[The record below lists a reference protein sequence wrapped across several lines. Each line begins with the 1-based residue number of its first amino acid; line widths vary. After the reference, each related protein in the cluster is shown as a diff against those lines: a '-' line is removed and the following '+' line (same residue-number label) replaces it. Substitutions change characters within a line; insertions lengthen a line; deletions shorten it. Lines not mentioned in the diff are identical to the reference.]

1 MAGSINWLFVLVA
14 FFCIL
19 GLIVSLILF
28 FASRDKTFH
37 PRILA
42 ALLFCLSY
50 SLFGY
55 LLYISHEFL
64 RFPHLYRTPVFFS
77 LCIAPLAYIYVRSSL
92 EQVFLFK
99 KTDFLFFIPAVLYT
113 LQFLPFYLLPAKEKI
128 SYIKQAF
135 LSRSFGAREPE
146 GLLPEGVGF
155 LLRTVYSLI
164 IIFSTYL
171 ILIRWKISNNSTF
184 LKIYD
189 NKEIFRWL
197 VYLSLVLSSTFF
209 TLIIGYI
216 FQVSNF
222 LEQFRISTLTLTF
235 TIFFICFYLLFK
247 PRILYGMKSWLPS
260 PEVVRNNASTVSAP
274 SAAFIE
280 SLETVQPAAS
290 QAARNR
296 QALSTVQ
303 ISNYKHLMENH
314 FINNR
319 PFLQQR
325 YSIKDLATEIG
336 IPSYL
341 LSTLINQEYGMNF
354 SEFINDIR
362 VSYLVDLT
370 RQNPE
375 YLSKYTLEVLGQ
387 MGGFNS
393 RTTFILAVKRKTGKT
408 PSEIFGYS
416 YPCVL
421 LIVLYRLNDAKQVLI
436 KQVWLIG
443 IDNFVFDR

>member
-1 MAGSINWLFVLVA
+1 MAGSINGFLVLVA

-28 FASRDKTFH
+28 FASRDTTFH

-42 ALLFCLSY
+42 AILFCLSY

-77 LCIAPLAYIYVRSSL
+77 LCIAPLAYIYVRSTL

-99 KTDFLFFIPAVLYT
+99 KSDFLFFIPAVLYT
-113 LQFLPFYLLPAKEKI
+113 AQFIPFYLLPAKDKI
-128 SYIKQAF
+128 TYINQAF
-135 LSRSFGAREPE
+135 QSRSFGAREPE
-146 GLLPEGVGF
+146 GLLPEGLGF

-171 ILIRWKISNNSTF
+171 TLIRWKISNNSTI
-184 LKIYD
+184 LNIHD
-189 NKEIFRWL
+189 NNEIFRWL

-209 TLIIGYI
+209 ALIIGYI

-222 LEQFRISTLTLTF
+222 LEQFKISTLTLTF

-260 PEVVRNNASTVSAP
+260 PEIVKNTKSAVSAE
-274 SAAFIE
+274 STESIEAIE
-280 SLETVQPAAS
+280 SNSPPAN
-290 QAARNR
+290 QATRNR
-296 QALSTVQ
+296 QVLSLAQ
-303 ISNYKHLMENH
+303 ISGYKHLMENH

-325 YSIKDLATEIG
+325 YSIKDLAAEIG

-341 LSTLINQEYGMNF
+341 LSTLINQEYEMNF

-408 PSEIFGYS
+408 PSEIFG
-416 YPCVL
+416 
-421 LIVLYRLNDAKQVLI
+421 
-436 KQVWLIG
+436 
-443 IDNFVFDR
+443 